1 MTVTSQAAPRRLYA
15 RHAEAADRGRW
26 SVERDVQ
33 WDAIDVALARS
44 QPAILD
50 ALRDAALIEA
60 YHPVNLAALLAET
73 WEDVDAGVVFSLEL
87 YEGFKHFHVLRRY
100 LEAVGHEPALT
111 DDAIVA
117 GRRAAI
123 AESALA
129 APDGLI
135 ERLVEFML
143 SEHLAGYFFRRL
155 AGQSAEPVLA
165 ALLGRIAD
173 DEVRHAQSASDLL
186 EKRLAADPSL
196 TARVLDAAIGFRHY
210 GARVVGDVPVAMP
223 GDEVAI
229 RTFAKRIERL
239 SGVRL
244 VDHIASKIR

>member
-1 MTVTSQAAPRRLYA
+1 MTTSHPEPRRLYA
-15 RHAEAADRGRW
+15 RHADAADRGRW
-26 SVERDVQ
+26 SVERDVR
-33 WDAIDVALARS
+33 WEGIDVALARS
-44 QPAILD
+44 QPAILA

-73 WEDVDAGVVFSLEL
+73 WEDVDAGVVVSLEL

-111 DDAIVA
+111 DDDIVA
-117 GRRAAI
+117 GRRAAL
-123 AESALA
+123 AESAA
-129 APDGLI
+129 GAPDALI

-143 SEHLAGYFFRRL
+143 SEHLAGYFVRRL
-155 AGQSAEPVLA
+155 AEQAAEPVLA
-165 ALLGRIAD
+165 EILTLVAD

-196 TARVLDAAIGFRHY
+196 VTRVLDAAMDFRHY

-239 SGVRL
+239 CGVRL
-244 VDHIASKIR
+244 VDHIASKIL

>member
-1 MTVTSQAAPRRLYA
+1 MTTSHPEPRRLYA
-15 RHAEAADRGRW
+15 RHADAADRGRW
-26 SVERDVQ
+26 SVERGVR
-33 WDAIDVALARS
+33 WEAIDVALARS
-44 QPAILD
+44 QPAILA

-100 LEAVGHEPALT
+100 LEAVGHEPALS
-111 DDAIVA
+111 DDDIVA
-117 GRRAAI
+117 GRRAAL
-123 AESALA
+123 AESAVG
-129 APDGLI
+129 APDALI

-155 AGQSAEPVLA
+155 AEQAAEPVLA
-165 ALLGRIAD
+165 EILALVAD

-186 EKRLAADPSL
+186 EKRIAADPAL
-196 TARVLDAAIGFRHY
+196 ATRVLDAAMDFRHY

-239 SGVRL
+239 CGVRL
-244 VDHIASKIR
+244 VDHIASKIL

>member
-1 MTVTSQAAPRRLYA
+1 MTSAPVRLYA
-15 RHAEAADRGRW
+15 RHADAADRGRW

-33 WDAIDVALARS
+33 WSAIDVEAARS

-73 WEDVDAGVVFSLEL
+73 WEDVDAGVAFSLEL

-111 DDAIVA
+111 DDDVVA
-117 GRRAAI
+117 GRRAA
-123 AESALA
+123 LA
-129 APDGLI
+129 ASATAPPEGLI

-155 AGQSAEPVLA
+155 AAQAAEPVLA
-165 ALLGRIAD
+165 GILALVAD
-173 DEVRHAQSASDLL
+173 DEVRHAQSASDLI

-196 TARVLDAAIGFRHY
+196 ATRVLDAASGFRHY
-210 GARVVGDVPVAMP
+210 GERVVGQVPVAMP

-244 VDHIASKIR
+244 VDHIASRLL